1 MFELIIRI
9 GRKKKVETPTSNTDE
24 ESTKKL
30 ADNWLNDYWPKLQK
44 AKDDS
49 ESKIEKYL
57 FTVSTGAVGL
67 LLGTMGF
74 IDKPNNIVLLFCGF
88 GSFVIAMLICIVY
101 HFIAISGHDKQ
112 FNLIEK
118 LNDNIIKDDTPIR
131 KDINVRNR
139 ALLFLYYLSLL
150 FIIAGIVLFIIYLS
164 RNIQ

>member
-1 MFELIIRI
+1 MSKIII
-9 GRKKKVETPTSNTDE
+9 QIEGETKIEIFSSNDDEDSMKKNANDWV
-24 ESTKKL
+24 
-30 ADNWLNDYWPKLQK
+30 NDYWPKLQN

-49 ESKIEKYL
+49 ESKLEKYL

-74 IDKPNNIVLLFCGF
+74 IDKPNNIILLFCGF
-88 GSFVIAMLICIVY
+88 VSFVIAMLICFVY
-101 HFIAISGHDKQ
+101 HLIAMSGHNKQ
-112 FNLIEK
+112 FNLIKK

-164 RNIQ
+164 KNIQ

>member
-164 RNIQ
+164 KNIQ